1 MRKRIILGITIL
13 LIAGFLAPA
22 ETGQKEISLK
32 DAIFSALK
40 NNLDLQVQ
48 MTDAEM
54 ADKTLKINKAIFI
67 PTFEVMGQTL
77 ERNTPSQ
84 GALSGGDVIKQN
96 RQALTLTLSQQLP
109 IGGII
114 TFELENEKTQSTS
127 KWANPDPLLGS
138 TATLTLNQ
146 PLLKNFGLTPTKRQI
161 YIARNNQ
168 SIARHQL
175 RENIINLVY
184 NVEEAYWNLVHAHQN
199 LQATKMAL
207 KRAQDLLKQ
216 NEIKVRVGSAAPIEI
231 LTAKAEV
238 ARNDSLLIQAER
250 TIQTADENLKKI
262 LNMSKE
268 NYELIPSD
276 TPQVKKID
284 VDFDEFLL
292 EGLNNRPDVE
302 RAKLDLANQKIGV
315 KFAKNQMLP
324 ELGLVAS
331 YFTTGQGG
339 ELYGYLKD
347 PLDQD
352 FNRAEH
358 TYLLDTKGIWA
369 SMEDV
374 FKNLYKNYTITLNL
388 KIPFS
393 FSKEKAE
400 LAQAKINLRKSLLGL
415 KNVENTVYSEVKEV
429 IKELEANAKLMEAD
443 KIALELEGQKLRA
456 EERRLAVGLTTN
468 IIVLDF
474 QRQYAEA
481 ETRALRSVID
491 YNLTLAKINKILAR
505 TFGVYDIKFEEF
517 LNK

>member
-1 MRKRIILGITIL
+1 L
-13 LIAGFLAPA
+13 LIGSFLAAA
-22 ETGQKEISLK
+22 ETEKKEISLK
-32 DAIFSALK
+32 DAIFHALK

-48 MTDAEM
+48 MTDAET
-54 ADKTLKINKAIFI
+54 AAKTLKINKAIFI
-67 PTFEVMGQTL
+67 PVFDAVGTTL
-77 ERNTPSQ
+77 ERNTPSE

-96 RQALTLTLSQQLP
+96 RQMLTLSLTQQLP
-109 IGGII
+109 IGGNV
-114 TFELENEKTQSTS
+114 TFELDNVKTVSTS

-161 YIARNNQ
+161 YIADNNLK
-168 SIARHQL
+168 IAKHQL
-175 RENIINLVY
+175 KENVINLVY
-184 NVEEAYWNLVHAHQN
+184 TVEEAYWNLVHAHQN
-199 LQATKMAL
+199 LEATKMAL
-207 KRAQDLLKQ
+207 KRAKDLLRQ
-216 NEIKVRVGSAAPIEI
+216 NEVKVRVGSAAPIEI

-250 TIQTADENLKKI
+250 TIQTAEENLKKI

-268 NYELIPSD
+268 TYTLFPSD
-276 TPQVKKID
+276 KPQIKKID
-284 VDFDEFLL
+284 VDFDKFLL
-292 EGLNNRPDVE
+292 EGLNSRPDVE

-324 ELGLVAS
+324 ELGLNAT

-339 ELYGYLKD
+339 DLFGYLKH
-347 PLDQD
+347 PLEED
-352 FNRAEH
+352 FSRDEH
-358 TYLLDTKGIWA
+358 TYLEDSKSIWG
-369 SMEDV
+369 SMSDV
-374 FKNLYKNYTITLNL
+374 FKNLYKNYTVTLNL
-388 KIPFS
+388 KIPLS

-400 LAQAKINLRKSLLGL
+400 LAQAKINLKKSLLGL

-429 IKELEANAKLMEAD
+429 LKELEANAKLVEAD

-491 YNLTLAKINKILAR
+491 YNMTLAKINRILAR
-505 TFGVYDIKFEEF
+505 TFKVYDIKFKEF
-517 LNK
+517 FDK